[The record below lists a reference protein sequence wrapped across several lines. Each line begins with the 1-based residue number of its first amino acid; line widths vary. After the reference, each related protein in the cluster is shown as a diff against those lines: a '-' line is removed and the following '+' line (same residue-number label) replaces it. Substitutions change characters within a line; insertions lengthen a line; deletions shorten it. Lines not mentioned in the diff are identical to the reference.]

1 MQLPGW
7 SALASP
13 AELSEVGVAPEYLLT
28 CAPGVLVPPVAQ
40 VQKPCSFLC
49 LSHFESVICR
59 FGRAGLYCIR
69 PVRLVSLHES
79 YLGL

>member
-28 CAPGVLVPPVAQ
+28 CAPGVLVPPGAEALQ
-40 VQKPCSFLC
+40 
-49 LSHFESVICR
+49 LSLFES
-59 FGRAGLYCIR
+59 F
-69 PVRLVSLHES
+69 
-79 YLGL
+79 